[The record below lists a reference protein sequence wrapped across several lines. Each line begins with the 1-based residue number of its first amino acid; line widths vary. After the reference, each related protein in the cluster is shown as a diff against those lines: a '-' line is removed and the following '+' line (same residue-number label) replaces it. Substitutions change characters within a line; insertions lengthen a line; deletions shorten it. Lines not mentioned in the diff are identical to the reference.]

1 MDTEIILLALRVI
14 SGIVLLLLLAAIF
27 VILWRDYRHTVIDL
41 EASRRIY
48 GQLVALHEV
57 DGGYVATGAQFPLV
71 QLTSL
76 GRSPTNTITLDDS
89 FASSEHAIVALRN
102 SQWWLEDRN
111 SRNGTTLN
119 EVMISQPVI
128 VTDGDIIGIG
138 SLRFRLE
145 LER

>member
-1 MDTEIILLALRVI
+1 MDTEIILLALRII
-14 SGIVLLLLLAAIF
+14 SGITLLLLLAAIF
-27 VILWRDYRHTVIDL
+27 IILWRDYRHTVIDL

-48 GQLVALHEV
+48 GHLVALHEV
-57 DGGYVATGAQFPLV
+57 NGGYVASGAQFPLV

-89 FASSEHAIVALRN
+89 FASSEHALVALRN

-119 EVMISQPVI
+119 EVLISQPVI